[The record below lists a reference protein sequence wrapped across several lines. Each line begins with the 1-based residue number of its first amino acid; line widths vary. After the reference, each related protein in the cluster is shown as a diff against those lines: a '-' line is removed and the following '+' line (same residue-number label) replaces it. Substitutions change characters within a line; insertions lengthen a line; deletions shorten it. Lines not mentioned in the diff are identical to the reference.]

1 MIIRTLIFFIG
12 LTMLSLGIS
21 VVTHAG
27 LGTGTISAVALVLKE
42 AYPLSMG
49 TFVFLTNVFFFILQ
63 SIVDPKHLFTKFI
76 KQIPICF
83 CFGLIFDVAFGLT
96 DFIHPSTYF
105 MQIVT
110 VFIGSLFTGLG
121 IAAMVFAR
129 LAILPPEGLVL
140 CIINRWG
147 GTFGN
152 LRVCLDIFL
161 VVVAASLSMILLGSI
176 EGLREG
182 TLITALCSGQFAKVF
197 LKAFGKLFPAHRP
210 IE

>member
-12 LTMLSLGIS
+12 LAMLSLGIS

-63 SIVDPKHLFTKFI
+63 FI

-96 DFIHPSTYF
+96 DFIHPSTYL

-161 VVVAASLSMILLGSI
+161 VVIAASLSMILLGSI

>member
-1 MIIRTLIFFIG
+1 
-12 LTMLSLGIS
+12 
-21 VVTHAG
+21 
-27 LGTGTISAVALVLKE
+27 
-42 AYPLSMG
+42 
-49 TFVFLTNVFFFILQ
+49 
-63 SIVDPKHLFTKFI
+63 
-76 KQIPICF
+76 
-83 CFGLIFDVAFGLT
+83 
-96 DFIHPSTYF
+96 
-105 MQIVT
+105 
-110 VFIGSLFTGLG
+110 
-121 IAAMVFAR
+121 MVFAR

-140 CIINRWG
+140 CIINCWG